1 MADDS
6 RPRLILIVVGTTPR
20 AEEADR
26 PLAYYLKQQ
35 VEAMADE
42 GVGELEGV
50 RFQVLVLSDFRW
62 LHDEAIQV
70 LPTISLGGPGV
81 NALAHRWLE
90 ELPLTLAVDD
100 QFYVQMDPELDEPRV
115 SLWGM
120 DNATTQVAV
129 SAFLERYLPRFLEHC
144 AALPPAELDSDHDND
159 HDNDEP

>member
-1 MADDS
+1 MADDP

-35 VEAMADE
+35 VEAMAAE
-42 GVGELEGV
+42 GVDQLGGSHF
-50 RFQVLVLSDFRW
+50 RALVVSDFRW
-62 LHDEAIQV
+62 LHDEAMQT

-120 DNATTQVAV
+120 DNATTQVSV
-129 SAFLERYLPRFLEHC
+129 SAFLERYLPAFLQRC
-144 AALPPAELDSDHDND
+144 AAMPPVEPDSDE
-159 HDNDEP
+159 DEGSEDDL